1 MVAWGSYHDEIEDW
15 ETHAQ
20 IFTEDGEKS
29 EDYIMVGTEMAF
41 FYPSVVPLEE
51 DEFIVLWEP

>member
-51 DEFIVLWEP
+51 NNGI